1 MVFRLEEKKQNNL
14 FTDGIILY
22 TENHKESTKTLLEPI
37 KEFSIVAGYK
47 INIQKSIVFLF
58 TNNEHFKK
66 KKDSISKWNSIKKNS
81 ILRTKLT
88 K

>member
-37 KEFSIVAGYK
+37 KELSIVAGYK
-47 INIQKSIVFLF
+47 IKYKNQLYFLILTMSILR
-58 TNNEHFKK
+58 KK
-66 KKDSISKWNSIKKNS
+66 KKDSI
-81 ILRTKLT
+81 
-88 K
+88 